1 MSDIYCALCG
11 VQVEVHDGDTAE
23 DSELR
28 WNAAVRAVRARAYV
42 HEPYVT
48 GVGYLNEH
56 RQICADTDESI
67 SYKDH
72 AAQLVAND
80 LHNTGFQQY
89 WCYAVH
95 DFCWKLLRHT
105 VDPEGSFP
113 SKTIARHLFAILY
126 NTPANLSGGL
136 LPGHDYGGAL
146 QSRSNDT
153 WAQDPVSTIF
163 GSDLF
168 YILQDPDDEFDFE
181 AESMLDS
188 LPSTSYMS
196 IQEAESGKTDV
207 FNRLPSE
214 IIMLI
219 LLDLPSRTVCN
230 LRLASKHVAAYTAPS
245 LLSQRFWASR
255 FNGDEEMVF
264 AFALRDDNLPPE
276 PIDWRQ
282 LYQKAQ
288 SMLRNFQTYPGFMN
302 RRRIWKALRHV
313 TPALT
318 LRLQNMGTVARA
330 PYLGRP
336 PRIPEEFSSL
346 GSVSSNVTLEFA
358 QSTTP
363 PLAAGS
369 RLFEKQYIGLPKPA
383 ESQILRLGVS
393 FIPLANKNYICGLRV
408 LAMRESEE
416 YSEYSRTG
424 FINPLNEQTLELDS
438 LEDVGAIS
446 FHVTISGIIGLCF
459 QTRTVE
465 SPRFFI
471 AGQFDECTDVD
482 SGFSELKVGKKLQDI
497 GLVVGLDACKVVS
510 LELFG
515 SQPAT
520 EPLSLTENTNVA
532 QVWTPASPE
541 CRIEWKHDYPATQQ
555 SFNLCT
561 AMDFGGRDGQLLD
574 LLTQVNVYMGMFPQ
588 VFLGMSFTY
597 ADGSERTFGRKFY
610 TMRNGTKYQCIVQ
623 SFSLAGQKGERIC
636 QADTAYSPSHD
647 TIQRLSF
654 STTANRSIA
663 FGLHGEHIPQGT
675 LFHTTRRAPA
685 SRVFTSFFS
694 LHSSPSG
701 HFRDFAVLD
710 IPAGQAH
717 NDSSTSDIAL
727 CKTPWDAIITSML
740 YSAKELLA
748 HNGGFAFTSASLSGL
763 RRVQVSVG
771 DVGFSREPHHISGL
785 MLEYEGS
792 ALPVVVGQWISEH
805 KSLEISADERV
816 VEVVTFHHANNRF
829 NRVKFGPLSG
839 IWITTSKG
847 TTMKV
852 IMRPAEGDVRLCFRE
867 TPYERLDTIAWGCNY
882 QWDHVRVISR
892 YHTDVAHLE
901 LLFGPFNRQ
910 GPEWAVREQVFLQEK
925 TIDGCSDS
933 LEAIQMTFKWMTSEP
948 AALSFI
954 FRSGRVLSLGAPGE
968 KPITETLNEGEQ
980 LSRMDIGILRNNR
993 VTSIQFTT
1001 DQGRTL
1007 MFTYPSS
1014 HRLKV
1019 QRWEVHILKHGIDSE
1034 GTDHEELE
1042 VVQKMPETASRVVG
1056 FWAIPRRLDRAL
1068 QFPSFGPIFEQNADC
1083 PTTRE

>member
-11 VQVEVHDGDTAE
+11 VQVEVHDGDTAD

-28 WNAAVRAVRARAYV
+28 WNAAVRAIRARAYV
-42 HEPYVT
+42 HEPYAT
-48 GVGYLNEH
+48 GVGYLNGH
-56 RQICADTDESI
+56 RQICADADEST
-67 SYKDH
+67 SYKDP
-72 AAQLVAND
+72 AAQLGVND

-126 NTPANLSGGL
+126 NTPATISG
-136 LPGHDYGGAL
+136 GHDYGGAL
-146 QSRSNDT
+146 QFRSNDT
-153 WAQDPVSTIF
+153 WAQDPLSTIF

-181 AESMLDS
+181 AESMIDS
-188 LPSTSYMS
+188 LASTSSMG
-196 IQEAESGKTDV
+196 IQGAEGGETDM

-219 LLDLPSRTVCN
+219 LSSLPSRTVCN
-230 LRLASKHVAAYTAPS
+230 LRLASRHVAAYTAPS

-255 FNGDEEMVF
+255 FNDDAEMAF
-264 AFALRDDNLPPE
+264 AFALREDHLPPE
-276 PIDWRQ
+276 PINWRQ

-288 SMLRNFQTYPGFMN
+288 SMLKGFPTYPGFMN
-302 RRRIWKALRHV
+302 RRRIWKILWHI

-318 LRLQNMGTVARA
+318 LRLQNMDAVARS

-346 GSVSSNVTLEFA
+346 GSVSSNVTLDPRL
-358 QSTTP
+358 P

-369 RLFEKQYIGLPKPA
+369 RLFEKQYIGLPRSA
-383 ESQILRLGVS
+383 QSQILKLGVS
-393 FIPLANKNYICGLRV
+393 FVPLANKNYISGLRV
-408 LAMRESEE
+408 LAIRESEE
-416 YSEYSRTG
+416 FFEYSRTG
-424 FINPLNEQTLELDS
+424 FINPSNEHTLALDS
-438 LEDVGAIS
+438 LEVVDAIS
-446 FHVTISGIIGLCF
+446 FHVTISGVIGLCL
-459 QTRTVE
+459 QTRTLE
-465 SPRFFI
+465 SPKSYI
-471 AGQFDECTDVD
+471 VGQFDDCTDVD

-497 GLVVGLDACKVVS
+497 GLVVGLDACKIVA

-520 EPLSLTENTNVA
+520 ESPSLTENTNVA

-541 CRIEWKHDYPATQQ
+541 SRVEWKHDYPATQQ

-561 AMDFGGRDGQLLD
+561 AMDFGGQDGRLLK

-610 TMRNGTKYQCIVQ
+610 TMRNGTKYHCIVQ
-623 SFSLAGQKGERIC
+623 SFSLAGQRGERIC
-636 QADTAYSPSHD
+636 QVDTAYSPSHD

-654 STTANRSIA
+654 STTADRSIA
-663 FGLHGEHIPQGT
+663 FGLHGENLPQGT
-675 LFHTTRRAPA
+675 LFHNNRKAPA
-685 SRVFTSFFS
+685 GKVFTSFFS

-710 IPAGQAH
+710 IPASQTL
-717 NDSSTSDIAL
+717 NDSSIDDISP
-727 CKTPWDAIITSML
+727 CKNPWDAIITPML
-740 YSAKELLA
+740 YSANELLA
-748 HNGGFAFTSASLSGL
+748 HNGGFAFTSANLSGL
-763 RRVQVSVG
+763 RRIRVSVG
-771 DVGFSREPHHISGL
+771 DVGFSRESHHISGL
-785 MLEYEGS
+785 RLEYEGS

-805 KSLEISADERV
+805 KSLEISGDERV
-816 VEVVTFHHANNRF
+816 VEIVTFHHAANRF

-847 TTMKV
+847 ATMKV
-852 IMRPAEGDVRLCFRE
+852 MRRPAEGDVRLCFRE
-867 TPYERLDTIAWGCNY
+867 TPYERLDAIAWGCNY
-882 QWDHVRVISR
+882 QWDHVRVMSR
-892 YHTDVAHLE
+892 HNDDVAHRD
-901 LLFGPFNRQ
+901 LLFGPLNRQ
-910 GPEWAVREQVFLQEK
+910 VAEWAVREQVFLQEK
-925 TIDGCSDS
+925 TIDGGSDS

-948 AALSFI
+948 AALSFT
-954 FRSGRVLSLGAPGE
+954 FRSGRVLSLGTPGE
-968 KPITETLNEGEQ
+968 KTITETLNEGEQ
-980 LSRMDIGILRNNR
+980 LSRMAIGILRNNR
-993 VTSIQFTT
+993 VASIQT
-1001 DQGRTL
+1001 DQERTL

-1019 QRWEVHILKHGIDSE
+1019 QRWEVHILQHGIDSE

-1042 VVQKMPETASRVVG
+1042 DVHKMPDAASRAVG
-1056 FWAIPRRLDRAL
+1056 FWAIPRRLDRTL
-1068 QFPSFGPIFEQNADC
+1068 QFPSFGPIFEQLTES
-1083 PTTRE
+1083 PTTRES